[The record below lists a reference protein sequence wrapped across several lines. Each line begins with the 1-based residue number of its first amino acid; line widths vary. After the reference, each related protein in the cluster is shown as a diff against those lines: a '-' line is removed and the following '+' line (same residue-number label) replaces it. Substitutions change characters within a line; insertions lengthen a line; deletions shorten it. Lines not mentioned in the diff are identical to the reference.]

1 MCICLGMPLYPRP
14 VRALRPARCTQTGRR
29 DALSF
34 LCCLG
39 ALLECL
45 GRRRTLGARFSHLLT
60 TTGGYAFLLCCY
72 VRIQARFLSHLL
84 SLTLVAFT
92 YSFAFGHCLALRTGT
107 PIHQAFEKRSR
118 LTVAP
123 FWTAHFAHALEEG
136 GSSRAISSTFWASH
150 YSLNSKCGASINGRL
165 DCDRLMSM

>member
-1 MCICLGMPLYPRP
+1 MPLYPRP

-45 GRRRTLGARFSHLLT
+45 GRRRTRTARLSHLLT
-60 TTGGYAFLLCCY
+60 TTGGDTFLLCCY
-72 VRIQARFLSHLL
+72 VRIQARFSHLL

-92 YSFAFGHCLALRTGT
+92 YSFAFGHCLALRVGT
-107 PIHQAFEKRSR
+107 PIHQTFEKRSR

-123 FWTAHFAHALEEG
+123 FWTAHTSHALEEG
-136 GSSRAISSTFWASH
+136 GSSRAIPGAFWPTQLTNPRPRNRGMLYWHIRCA
-150 YSLNSKCGASINGRL
+150 RL
-165 DCDRLMSM
+165 SW